1 MAINNIKIFD
11 ENKSNI
17 MSTQEY
23 STNAQR
29 LNGVQQGIAS
39 SMLQNKTLYQ
49 LSLVAYAIGQMMV
62 NNGLDAND
70 ENAVS
75 AFVGNLAN
83 TIVQKVVD
91 KASTAEAQAGT
102 DANKFMTPATTR
114 AAINVLKATSG
125 MATAGTDDAHWMT
138 PALVKQMVDLFT
150 TSADTIQEWIVSSIN
165 NNLSDDMNGTTV
177 CTPSNKNYFGFNRG
191 TKGVNTV
198 EYTFNFSSLDDNQ
211 LVYAFS
217 NLDLQNGGG
226 AGSGEYGGNVYVK
239 FILNNNTFDNFTINV
254 NSSDNRPGSILN
266 KISNKLVDINF
277 SLVYGFIIKKGDI
290 LKINIDATNMAASSG
305 STNYSDLFL
314 SQPVTYKYMI
324 FN

>member
-1 MAINNIKIFD
+1 MATNNIKIFD
-11 ENKSNI
+11 ENKGNI

-49 LSLVAYAIGQMMV
+49 VSLIAYAIGQMMV

-70 ENAVS
+70 DNAVS

-125 MATAGTDDAHWMT
+125 MATTGTDNTHWMT
-138 PALVKQMVDLFT
+138 PLLVKQMINSFVPG
-150 TSADTIQEWIVSSIN
+150 IVGYS
-165 NNLSDDMNGTTV
+165 
-177 CTPSNKNYFGFNRG
+177 K
-191 TKGVNTV
+191 
-198 EYTFNFSSLDDNQ
+198 
-211 LVYAFS
+211 VY
-217 NLDLQNGGG
+217 D
-226 AGSGEYGGNVYVK
+226 K
-239 FILNNNTFDNFTINV
+239 TFDVNASKTINV
-254 NSSDNRPGSILN
+254 NLLSYFNSSSYNDFIVLFDTTLKYAAGNYNDYRLAIYIQNNNRMFLVSRNVEKLKQNVNYSFVDVCYVKKFNNTLFFNGCYLRDYDELTSFTQISSSDPNLNTFMFQNGFPGSGNTMNLRIR
-266 KISNKLVDINF
+266 F
-277 SLVYGFIIKKGDI
+277 YAR
-290 LKINIDATNMAASSG
+290 KINIPD
-305 STNYSDLFL
+305 
-314 SQPVTYKYMI
+314 
-324 FN
+324 

>member
-1 MAINNIKIFD
+1 MATNNLKIFD
-11 ENKSNI
+11 ENKGNI

-70 ENAVS
+70 DNAVS

-114 AAINVLKATSG
+114 AAINVLKATSS
-125 MATAGTDDAHWMT
+125 MATAGTDTTHWMT
-138 PALVKQMVDLFT
+138 PALVKQMVD
-150 TSADTIQEWIVSSIN
+150 
-165 NNLSDDMNGTTV
+165 NGTKKFNYVRLYNRTFTQTAGEDV
-177 CTPSNKNYFGFNRG
+177 TTNLPS
-191 TKGVNTV
+191 
-198 EYTFNFSSLDDNQ
+198 
-211 LVYAFS
+211 
-217 NLDLQNGGG
+217 
-226 AGSGEYGGNVYVK
+226 
-239 FILNNNTFDNFTINV
+239 TI
-254 NSSDNRPGSILN
+254 
-266 KISNKLVDINF
+266 F
-277 SLVYGFIIKKGDI
+277 
-290 LKINIDATNMAASSG
+290 
-305 STNYSDLFL
+305 NYSDVIIYVKNVASNNMTGELYLLLGTEEIQVYYANNSNDIFLTLHLQTIKDLMVLFRPL
-314 SQPVTYKYMI
+314 HARKIDQGALASDYSEAYYQIFRKSLLQSQGIKYRSVSSNNSYRSTI
-324 FN
+324 TVSVYGSNQTILPT

>member
-1 MAINNIKIFD
+1 MATNNIKIFD

-17 MSTQEY
+17 MPSEEY
-23 STNAQR
+23 GTNSQR

-70 ENAVS
+70 DNAVS

-125 MATAGTDDAHWMT
+125 MATAGTDDTHWMT
-138 PALVKQMVDLFT
+138 PALVKQMIN
-150 TSADTIQEWIVSSIN
+150 SNVSS
-165 NNLSDDMNGTTV
+165 LTGYSKVFDQ
-177 CTPSNKNYFGFNRG
+177 
-191 TKGVNTV
+191 
-198 EYTFNFSSLDDNQ
+198 TFNFIDSGVSPSLNLSGIFSNYNKFIFLMDTTLNVDRSSLYIQYNLSTTADSVVKNEIPLIYDEFDFKANTRATRQDVCYMNIVDDSVIVFIYGSELTDSSKIKGIQ
-211 LVYAFS
+211 RYTKDHLLDVKYFLAS
-217 NLDLQNGGG
+217 N
-226 AGSGEYGGNVYVK
+226 S
-239 FILNNNTFDNFTINV
+239 F
-254 NSSDNRPGSILN
+254 
-266 KISNKLVDINF
+266 
-277 SLVYGFIIKKGDI
+277 
-290 LKINIDATNMAASSG
+290 SSG
-305 STNYSDLFL
+305 T
-314 SQPVTYKYMI
+314 
-324 FN
+324 FNVRLRILAGNTKIGL

>member
-1 MAINNIKIFD
+1 MATNNIKIFD

-17 MSTQEY
+17 MPSEEY
-23 STNAQR
+23 GTNSQR

-70 ENAVS
+70 DNAVS

-125 MATAGTDDAHWMT
+125 MATAGTDDTHWMT
-138 PALVKQMVDLFT
+138 PALVKQMIN
-150 TSADTIQEWIVSSIN
+150 SNVSS
-165 NNLSDDMNGTTV
+165 LTGYSKVFDQ
-177 CTPSNKNYFGFNRG
+177 
-191 TKGVNTV
+191 
-198 EYTFNFSSLDDNQ
+198 TFNFIDSSASPSLNLSGIFSNYNKFIFLMDTTLNVDRSSLYIQYDLSTTADFVVKNEIPLIYDEFDFKANTRATRQDVCYMNIVDDSVIVFIYGSELTDGSKIKGIQ
-211 LVYAFS
+211 RYTKDHLLDVKYFLASDSFS
-217 NLDLQNGGG
+217 SETFNVRLRIL
-226 AGSGEYGGNVYVK
+226 AG
-239 FILNNNTFDNFTINV
+239 NT
-254 NSSDNRPGSILN
+254 
-266 KISNKLVDINF
+266 KIGL
-277 SLVYGFIIKKGDI
+277 
-290 LKINIDATNMAASSG
+290 
-305 STNYSDLFL
+305 
-314 SQPVTYKYMI
+314 
-324 FN
+324 

>member
-1 MAINNIKIFD
+1 MATNNIKIFD

-17 MSTQEY
+17 MPSEEY
-23 STNAQR
+23 GTNSQR

-70 ENAVS
+70 DNAVS

-125 MATAGTDDAHWMT
+125 MATAGTDDTHWMT
-138 PALVKQMVDLFT
+138 PALVKQMIN
-150 TSADTIQEWIVSSIN
+150 SNVSSLTGYSKVFDQTFNIIDSSTSPSL
-165 NNLSDDMNGTTV
+165 NLSGIFSNYNKFIFLMDTTLNVDRSSLYIQYNLSTVAAPTLENKIHLIYDEFDFKANTRATRQDVCYMNIVDDSVIVFIYGSKLTDSTRIKGIQRYTKDHLLDV
-177 CTPSNKNYFGFNRG
+177 KYFLTSIYLNSG
-191 TKGVNTV
+191 
-198 EYTFNFSSLDDNQ
+198 TFNVRLRI
-211 LVYAFS
+211 L
-217 NLDLQNGGG
+217 
-226 AGSGEYGGNVYVK
+226 AG
-239 FILNNNTFDNFTINV
+239 NT
-254 NSSDNRPGSILN
+254 
-266 KISNKLVDINF
+266 KIGL
-277 SLVYGFIIKKGDI
+277 
-290 LKINIDATNMAASSG
+290 
-305 STNYSDLFL
+305 
-314 SQPVTYKYMI
+314 
-324 FN
+324 